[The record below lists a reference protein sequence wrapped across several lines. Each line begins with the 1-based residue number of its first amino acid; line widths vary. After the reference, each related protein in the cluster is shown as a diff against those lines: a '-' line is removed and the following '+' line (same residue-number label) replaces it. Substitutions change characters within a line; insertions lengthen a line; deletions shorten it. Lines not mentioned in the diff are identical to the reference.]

1 VAPALTSSW
10 PFKTDMTDDTEQIR
24 TPQRTGRLYA
34 AGGLALGLLN
44 VLFAFAGGRLLG
56 YREAELVGYSLGP
69 AFLGAIVLG
78 IAAVVTR
85 ARRKGS
91 RARWVFFTQLVIL
104 FPTFSGAM
112 QALRQAAAPLVAIEP
127 ESLRVEE
134 SKALSIVRQIQDAVS
149 NNHPDSV
156 RHLYNAD
163 RFVARALEGENA
175 TSGYWRSV
183 ARGASRSFAE
193 NQLLRQMATFTADR
207 GEFAFV
213 KFYKRQEQPLIQ
225 FRLVEASGNLHYVD
239 FYVFKDKEGN
249 LGIDDAR
256 YYNSGDILS
265 AQVVETASMLGELN
279 DLELLRNS
287 MKLARE
293 GKSQEAWEQMESIP
307 DDVKLIKPILRL
319 RLQLANQTNLSQAEP
334 LLKEFKT
341 RFPDD
346 SSIVFS
352 DFSNAIV
359 RDDVESA
366 ARLIEDVY
374 KAVEGDNYLL
384 WYKVR
389 LLAAAGKNSDALRVL
404 TEMKTRYK
412 IPVDALAGSELPDTF
427 LSSDD
432 YKTWARAQQPIRTS
446 H

>member
-1 VAPALTSSW
+1 
-10 PFKTDMTDDTEQIR
+10 
-24 TPQRTGRLYA
+24 
-34 AGGLALGLLN
+34 
-44 VLFAFAGGRLLG
+44 
-56 YREAELVGYSLGP
+56 
-69 AFLGAIVLG
+69 
-78 IAAVVTR
+78 
-85 ARRKGS
+85 
-91 RARWVFFTQLVIL
+91 
-104 FPTFSGAM
+104 
-112 QALRQAAAPLVAIEP
+112 
-127 ESLRVEE
+127 
-134 SKALSIVRQIQDAVS
+134 
-149 NNHPDSV
+149 
-156 RHLYNAD
+156 
-163 RFVARALEGENA
+163 
-175 TSGYWRSV
+175 
-183 ARGASRSFAE
+183 
-193 NQLLRQMATFTADR
+193 
-207 GEFAFV
+207 
-213 KFYKRQEQPLIQ
+213 
-225 FRLVEASGNLHYVD
+225 VD